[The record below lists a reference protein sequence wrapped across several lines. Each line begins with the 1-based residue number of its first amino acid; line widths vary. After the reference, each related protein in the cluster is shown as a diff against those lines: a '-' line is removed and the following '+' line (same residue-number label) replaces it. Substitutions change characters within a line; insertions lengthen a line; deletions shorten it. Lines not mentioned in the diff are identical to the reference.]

1 MWVEEMGWS
10 GGCTEFLR
18 LDKTKIRRRAAVWRQ
33 RPGEWRLAHS
43 GSLLPSVDG
52 CFRLV
57 VRGRGFWGARIS
69 LKWQQLCPP
78 LGVVD
83 TVLSA
88 ERQMQFCHE
97 SGGLVGAGGGGQ
109 RRR

>member
-1 MWVEEMGWS
+1 MGWGGVGLGG

-33 RPGEWRLAHS
+33 RPGEWRFAHS

-57 VRGRGFWGARIS
+57 VRGREF
-69 LKWQQLCPP
+69 
-78 LGVVD
+78 
-83 TVLSA
+83 
-88 ERQMQFCHE
+88 
-97 SGGLVGAGGGGQ
+97 GGGPGSP
-109 RRR
+109 